1 MKFLWF
7 GKKKSVTPVEAAP
20 PPVLQEVYSVSGYIC
35 ETNPEAGA
43 KNTEL
48 SAQLINSA
56 ILSILSEAN
65 SPADIAAQEFFQER
79 GANVLP
85 LSDYAFSTERG
96 FSGRILDGQIK
107 RTVLIGPAA
116 VIARVTTPLSGA
128 LANAVASSPEQ
139 FLVAIDGIA
148 YAAFG
153 ISKELI

>member
-1 MKFLWF
+1 MRFLWF
-7 GKKKSVTPVEAAP
+7 GKKKTVKPVETP
-20 PPVLQEVYSVSGYIC
+20 PPPTPQEVYSVIGYIC

-56 ILSILSEAN
+56 ILSILSQAN

-85 LSDYAFSTERG
+85 ISDYSFSAERG
-96 FSGRILDGQIK
+96 FSGRIQDGDIE
-107 RTVLIGPAA
+107 RTVLIGPAS
-116 VIARVTTPLSGA
+116 VIARVTTPLSNS
-128 LANAVASSPEQ
+128 LASAAANNPDLFVI
-139 FLVAIDGIA
+139 AIDGIA

-153 ISKELI
+153 ITKEFI

>member
-96 FSGRILDGQIK
+96 FSGRILDGEIK
-107 RTVLIGPAA
+107 RTILIGPAS
-116 VIARVTTPLSGA
+116 VISRVTTPFTEA
-128 LANAVASSPEQ
+128 LLNAVASSPEQ
-139 FLVAIDGIA
+139 FVVAIDGIA
-148 YAAFG
+148 YATFG
-153 ISKELI
+153 ITKEMV

>member
-7 GKKKSVTPVEAAP
+7 GKKKAATPVEVAP
-20 PPVLQEVYSVSGYIC
+20 RPLPQEIYSVSGYVC
-35 ETNPEAGA
+35 ETNPAAEA

-48 SAQLINSA
+48 NAQLINSA
-56 ILSILSEAN
+56 ILSILSQGG
-65 SPADIAAQEFFQER
+65 SPADTAAQEFFQER

-85 LSDYAFSTERG
+85 ISEYVFSAERG

>member
-7 GKKKSVTPVEAAP
+7 GKKKSVTPVELAPPAAP
-20 PPVLQEVYSVSGYIC
+20 QEVYSVSGYIC

-96 FSGRILDGQIK
+96 FSGRILDGEIK
-107 RTVLIGPAA
+107 RTILIGPAS
-116 VIARVTTPLSGA
+116 VISRVTTPFTEA
-128 LANAVASSPEQ
+128 LLNAVASSPEQ
-139 FLVAIDGIA
+139 FVVAIDGIA
-148 YAAFG
+148 YATFG
-153 ISKELI
+153 ITKEMV